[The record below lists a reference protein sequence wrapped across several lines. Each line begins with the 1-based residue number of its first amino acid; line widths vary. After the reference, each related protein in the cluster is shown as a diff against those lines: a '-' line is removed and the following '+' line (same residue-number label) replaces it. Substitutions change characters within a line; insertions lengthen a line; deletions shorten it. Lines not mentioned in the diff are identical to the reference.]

1 MIFQYG
7 LCSFALHRAMTKN
20 GIGIGELGVLFILA
34 EVREWKHSNA
44 FFFANVCSDL
54 AQKRSSVLALLH
66 QISCK
71 A

>member
-1 MIFQYG
+1 M
-7 LCSFALHRAMTKN
+7 RKN
-20 GIGIGELGVLFILA
+20 GIGIGELGVLFILV

-44 FFFANVCSDL
+44 FLANVCSAF
-54 AQKRSSVLALLH
+54 AQKRSGVLALLH

>member
-34 EVREWKHSNA
+34 EGREWKHSNA
-44 FFFANVCSDL
+44 FFAHVCSPFT
-54 AQKRSSVLALLH
+54 QKRSSVLALLH

-71 A
+71 L